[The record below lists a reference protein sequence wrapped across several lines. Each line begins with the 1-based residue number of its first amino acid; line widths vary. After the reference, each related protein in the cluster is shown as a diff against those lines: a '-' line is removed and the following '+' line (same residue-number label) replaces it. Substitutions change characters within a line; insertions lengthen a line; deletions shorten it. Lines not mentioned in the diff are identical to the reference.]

1 MILSIKNLFVPTL
14 LQFAASGSSS
24 SMPLTARDS
33 IRSDSRNPRLDR
45 ALKDGA
51 GSCRWQSEQGCK
63 GRKGQDISLPDPLRA
78 TRMIEGRTQRHN
90 RQTLSVHHRLT
101 SIKVARMTTQLVTCK
116 IDSAPAFFV
125 KHPIYYYRERSN
137 AVHVCVYRVWWW
149 WWWYVCV

>member
-24 SMPLTARDS
+24 SMPLTASDL
-33 IRSDSRNPRLDR
+33 IKSDSRNPRLVR

-90 RQTLSVHHRLT
+90 RQTLSVHHGLISINAGADDDTT
-101 SIKVARMTTQLVTCK
+101 SHMQDRQYPSIFRKTPNLLLSGTIKFCAYV
-116 IDSAPAFFV
+116 
-125 KHPIYYYRERSN
+125 
-137 AVHVCVYRVWWW
+137 RV
-149 WWWYVCV
+149 